1 MLSGVLV
8 VLFASIAECQP
19 LSVEY
24 LRVEQDTIASR
35 LDRYRGS
42 DSDRGASL
50 FRIFEEAG
58 CKGANLHTQTVDKAD
73 APNVICTLPGE
84 TEETVIVGAHFDYVP
99 KGDGVADNWSGAS
112 LLPSLYQ
119 SLSSVQRKHTFVF
132 IGFSDEEEGFIG
144 STYYTDH
151 LTDSELTSIRAMI
164 TIDTL
169 GLENTQV
176 WASDSAP
183 DLVSLFFRVGKA
195 MELPVGIMN
204 VDAYGNSDGISFKR
218 RGVPILTLHS
228 VSPENIKIL
237 HSKWDRIEAVD
248 REEYYDSYNLIASFL
263 AALDQPAESPE
274 PQGTDR
280 SPEAAPDN

>member
-1 MLSGVLV
+1 M
-8 VLFASIAECQP
+8 LFAWTAECAP
-19 LSVEY
+19 LSVQY
-24 LRVEQDTIASR
+24 LRVEQDTITNR
-35 LDRYRGS
+35 LGRYKGS
-42 DSDRGASL
+42 DSDREDSL

-58 CKGANLHTQTVDKAD
+58 CKGANLRTQPVEKAD

-84 TEETVIVGAHFDYVP
+84 TEEAVIVGAHFDYVP

-119 SLSSVQRKHTFVF
+119 SLSSVQRKHTFMF

-151 LTDSELTSIRAMI
+151 LTDSELASIRAMI

-183 DLVSLFFRVGKA
+183 DLVSLVFQVGEA
-195 MELPVGIMN
+195 MDLPLGIMN

-218 RGVPILTLHS
+218 KGIPILTLHS
-228 VSPENIKIL
+228 VSPENIEIL
-237 HSKWDRIEAVD
+237 HSKRDRIEAVD
-248 REEYYDSYNLIASFL
+248 LKEYYDSYNLIAAFL
-263 AALDQPAESPE
+263 AALDQSAGSPE
-274 PQGTDR
+274 PQAVEE
-280 SPEAAPDN
+280 SPGANPVN